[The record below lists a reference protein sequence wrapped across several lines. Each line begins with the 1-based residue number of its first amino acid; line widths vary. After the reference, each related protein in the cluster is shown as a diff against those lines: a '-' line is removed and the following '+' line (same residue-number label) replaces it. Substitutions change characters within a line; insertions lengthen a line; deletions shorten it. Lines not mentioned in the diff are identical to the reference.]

1 MQGKLLYGV
10 GGLIIGLAAGFFA
23 ANSLNRQA
31 AVSPPT
37 GTASPGSVPSGPAV
51 GNNGQPGGMQVDVAQ
66 TLQKAES
73 EPSNF
78 VAQMQAGDMYAQIGR
93 FDRAIEFY
101 LKGVSLNPQN
111 AAANIVLA
119 NAYFDSQRF
128 EDAEKYYSKA
138 LEIEPNDV
146 NARTD
151 LGATFVER
159 KSPDYD
165 RAIQEFRKALEL
177 DPKSAPTLYYLGL
190 AQSRKGDRAEAERIL
205 AELEKNDPQS
215 ELGARLR
222 QNLNARPAT
231 Q

>member
-1 MQGKLLYGV
+1 MQGKLTYGV

-31 AVSPPT
+31 AVSAPP
-37 GTASPGSVPSGPAV
+37 SNSVVGSVPGAPSAGSS
-51 GNNGQPGGMQVDVAQ
+51 GQPGGMQGDVAQ
-66 TLQKAES
+66 TLQIAEA
-73 EPSNF
+73 EPGNF

-93 FDRAIEFY
+93 FDKAIEFY
-101 LKGVSLNPQN
+101 TKGVGLNPQN

-138 LEIEPNDV
+138 LEIEPNNV

-159 KSPDYD
+159 KIPDHD
-165 RAIQEFRKALEL
+165 RAIQEFRKALEQ
-177 DPKSAPTLYYLGL
+177 DPKSKPTLYYLGI
-190 AQSRKGDRAEAERIL
+190 AQLRKGDRAEAEKAL
-205 AELEKNDPQS
+205 AELERNDPQG
-215 ELGARLR
+215 ELVNRLR
-222 QNLNARPAT
+222 QNLYAKAAT